1 VAGRGDFGSGLASAT
16 SGRGMQGGGFRM
28 LSVETVDQLRQ
39 FDGQGMPVL
48 SFYMSVDTDPGRR
61 EDMHARVSSL
71 VDRVHQ
77 AAEDE
82 PLNHE
87 TRMSVRADL
96 DRVREALADQHWKP
110 GGMAI
115 FACAARGL
123 YEEVAIP
130 RQVRDEV
137 TVDATPYVRPLLAVL
152 DGYRRACIVVIDEA
166 AARFWEIY
174 QDQMREIG
182 EIRDRRQNQPND
194 AAEHHEDLRIPGKAG
209 ELTERHYRNVA
220 HRLRE
225 LFQSGRFDLLIIG
238 GQDSEVP
245 AFASFLPDD
254 LRGRIAGTF
263 RIDIDTVPVAE
274 LRRHAELILDQHE
287 QAEQQQLI
295 SDVYERLATSGL
307 AAAGI
312 DDCLR
317 AGSVAAV
324 DTLLMLDSVTMPG
337 VVCDQSGWLGRSGD
351 TCPVCGNPTR
361 TTPDVLE
368 ELAENVIAK
377 GGSVRQVEAG
387 GRLANDIV
395 AASLRFPLPQAD
407 NRAGVQGS

>member
-1 VAGRGDFGSGLASAT
+1 
-16 SGRGMQGGGFRM
+16 M
-28 LSVETVDQLRQ
+28 LSAETVDQLLQ

-48 SFYMSVDTDPGRR
+48 SLYVPVDTDPGQR
-61 EDMHARVSSL
+61 EDLHARVSSL
-71 VDRVHQ
+71 VDQVH
-77 AAEDE
+77 AETRDE
-82 PLNHE
+82 SLGYE
-87 TRMSVRADL
+87 ARMSVRADL
-96 DRVREALADQHWKP
+96 DRVRQEVAEQHWKP

-115 FACAARGL
+115 FACSARGL

-137 TVDATPYVRPLLAVL
+137 IVDATPYIRPLLAVL
-152 DGYRRACIVVIDEA
+152 DVYRRVCIVVADKA
-166 AARFWEIY
+166 GARFWELY
-174 QDQMREIG
+174 QDQLGEIG

-194 AAEHHEDLRIPGKAG
+194 AAEHHEDLRIPDKAD
-209 ELTERHYRNVA
+209 ELTRRHYRNAA

-245 AFASFLPDD
+245 AFTGFLPDD

-263 RIDIDTVPVAE
+263 SIDIDTEPVAE
-274 LRRHAELILDQHE
+274 LRRHTGLILQQYE

-312 DDCLR
+312 DDCLW
-317 AGSVAAV
+317 AGSVADV

-337 VVCDQSGWLGRSGD
+337 VVCDESGWLGRSGD
-351 TCPVCGNPTR
+351 TCPVCGKPTR

-368 ELAENVIAK
+368 ELAQYVIAE
-377 GGSVRQVEAG
+377 GGSVRQVETG
-387 GRLANDIV
+387 GRLAEDIV
-395 AASLRFPLPQAD
+395 AAALRFPLPPVAD
-407 NRAGVQGS
+407 SAGVQGT

>member
-1 VAGRGDFGSGLASAT
+1 
-16 SGRGMQGGGFRM
+16 M
-28 LSVETVDQLRQ
+28 LSVETVDQLLR

-48 SFYMSVDTDPGRR
+48 SFYVHVDTDPGHR
-61 EDMHARVSSL
+61 EDLHAHVSSL
-71 VDRVHQ
+71 VDQVHT
-77 AAEDE
+77 AAQDE
-82 PLNHE
+82 SLNYDA
-87 TRMSVRADL
+87 RMSVRADL
-96 DRVREALADQHWKP
+96 DRVREALAEQHWKP

-115 FACAARGL
+115 FACSARGL
-123 YEEVAIP
+123 YEEVALP
-130 RQVRDEV
+130 RQVGDEV
-137 TVDATPYVRPLLAVL
+137 TVDAAPYVRPLLAVL
-152 DGYRRACIVVIDEA
+152 DGYRRACIAVVDEA
-166 AARFWEIY
+166 AARFWELY

-182 EIRDRRQNQPND
+182 EIRDRRQNQPSD
-194 AAEHHEDLRIPGKAG
+194 AAEHHEDLRIPDKAG

-238 GQDSEVP
+238 GQDYEVP
-245 AFASFLPDD
+245 AFVNVLPDD

-263 RIDIDTVPVAE
+263 SIDLDTEPVTE
-274 LRRHAELILDQHE
+274 LRRHAELILQQHE

-312 DDCLR
+312 DDCLW

-361 TTPDVLE
+361 TTPDVLG
-368 ELAENVIAK
+368 ELAQDVIAK
-377 GGSVRQVEAG
+377 GGSVKQVETG
-387 GRLANDIV
+387 GRLADDIV
-395 AASLRFPLPQAD
+395 AASLRFPLPPVTD
-407 NRAGVQGS
+407 RAGVQGT